1 MLVFSLDNESGKP
14 LYQQIY
20 EYIKEEIMQG
30 RLSYREKL
38 PSAREL
44 AASLLV
50 SRNPVDTAYEQLVA
64 EGYVYAVAQKGYY
77 VNEITYIREYSGQ
90 KEDSPAPEEEKIP
103 VCRKYNFNPDEV
115 DSSHFPYA
123 VFRSIARNVMDR
135 EDFLS
140 SGNAQGD
147 RQFRS
152 QVAKYLYRSRGV
164 QCELSQIVIGAGIG
178 YLLQLLSVL
187 FRKNRKIA
195 FEEPGYVRAKEIF
208 ASYGFDVVNVEIAE
222 KTITPEELDRA
233 QTSLC
238 YLTPSHQFPL
248 GTVMP
253 APERQRLLK
262 WAREKEGRYL
272 IEDDHDSEYR
282 YKGKPIPAMQSLDP
296 EGKVIYIGTFSKVIT
311 PALRLGYMVLPKELV
326 SLFHRE
332 CGAYNCPVSRLD
344 QQIVT
349 AFMSEGHFD
358 KHLNRMR
365 KIYWEKHDVM
375 LSELQKYPE
384 KVKVHGDYAG
394 LYVIVEVLTGKKEE
408 QMIWEAEKKDI
419 YLRPLSVYYKNAEE
433 VGKPAFL
440 LGFAVP
446 DTETI
451 KRGIFLLCEE
461 IF

>member
-77 VNEITYIREYSGQ
+77 VNEITYIREYSGR

-187 FRKNRKIA
+187 FR
-195 FEEPGYVRAKEIF
+195 
-208 ASYGFDVVNVEIAE
+208 
-222 KTITPEELDRA
+222 
-233 QTSLC
+233 
-238 YLTPSHQFPL
+238 
-248 GTVMP
+248 
-253 APERQRLLK
+253 
-262 WAREKEGRYL
+262 
-272 IEDDHDSEYR
+272 
-282 YKGKPIPAMQSLDP
+282 
-296 EGKVIYIGTFSKVIT
+296 
-311 PALRLGYMVLPKELV
+311 
-326 SLFHRE
+326 
-332 CGAYNCPVSRLD
+332 
-344 QQIVT
+344 
-349 AFMSEGHFD
+349 
-358 KHLNRMR
+358 
-365 KIYWEKHDVM
+365 
-375 LSELQKYPE
+375 LSE
-384 KVKVHGDYAG
+384 
-394 LYVIVEVLTGKKEE
+394 
-408 QMIWEAEKKDI
+408 
-419 YLRPLSVYYKNAEE
+419 
-433 VGKPAFL
+433 
-440 LGFAVP
+440 
-446 DTETI
+446 
-451 KRGIFLLCEE
+451 
-461 IF
+461 

>member
-64 EGYVYAVAQKGYY
+64 EGYVYAVPQKGYY
-77 VNEITYIREYSGQ
+77 VSEITYIREYRGQ
-90 KEDSPAPEEEKIP
+90 KKEIPLQEEEHPP
-103 VCRKYNFNPDEV
+103 VFWKYNFNPDEV

-123 VFRSIARNVMDR
+123 TLRSIARNVMER
-135 EDFLS
+135 EEFLS
-140 SGNAQGD
+140 SGNAQGEEA
-147 RQFRS
+147 FRR

-187 FRKNRKIA
+187 FRKSGKIA
-195 FEEPGYVRAKEIF
+195 FEEPGYVRAKQIF
-208 ASYGFDVVNVEIAE
+208 ASYGFDIINVEIAE
-222 KTITPEELDRA
+222 KNITPEQLDRA
-233 QTSLC
+233 QTRLC

-326 SLFHRE
+326 SVFHRE

-349 AFMSEGHFD
+349 TFMAEGHFD

-365 KIYWEKHDVM
+365 KIYREKHDIM

-394 LYVIVEVLTGKKEE
+394 LYVIAEVRTKKSEE
-408 QMIWEAEKKDI
+408 QMIREAAEKEI
-419 YLRPLSVYYKNAEE
+419 YLRPLSAYYKNSKMT
-433 VGKPAFL
+433 GKPAFL

-446 DTETI
+446 DADTI
-451 KRGIFLLCEE
+451 KRGISLLCEE

>member
-1 MLVFSLDNESGKP
+1 MLVFSLDNKSGKP

-64 EGYVYAVAQKGYY
+64 EGYVYAIAQKGYY
-77 VNEITYIREYSGQ
+77 VSEITYIREYN
-90 KEDSPAPEEEKIP
+90 EEKTEPFLQEETTP
-103 VCRKYNFNPDEV
+103 VSWKYNFNPDEV

-135 EDFLS
+135 EEFLS
-140 SGNAQGD
+140 SGDAQGD
-147 RQFRS
+147 GAFRD

-164 QCELSQIVIGAGIG
+164 QCDRSQIVIGAGIG

-187 FRKNRKIA
+187 FRKSGKIA

-208 ASYGFDVVNVEIAE
+208 ASYGLEIVNLEIAQE
-222 KTITPEELDRA
+222 TITPEKLDEV
-233 QTSLC
+233 QTTLC

-262 WAREKEGRYL
+262 WAREKDGRYL

-326 SLFHRE
+326 PVFHQV

-349 AFMSEGHFD
+349 TFMSEGHFD

-365 KIYWEKHDVM
+365 KIYREKHDVM

-394 LYVIVEVLTGKKEE
+394 LYVVAEVLTEKKEE
-408 QMIWEAEKKDI
+408 EMIREAAEKEI
-419 YLRPLSVYYKNAEE
+419 YLRPLSAYYKTPEMTA
-433 VGKPAFL
+433 KPAFL

-446 DTETI
+446 DRETI
-451 KRGIFLLCEE
+451 TEGISLLCEE

>member
-103 VCRKYNFNPDEV
+103 VCWKYNFNPDEV

-187 FRKNRKIA
+187 FRKNGKIA

-208 ASYGFDVVNVEIAE
+208 ASYGFDIVNVKIAE
-222 KTITPEELDRA
+222 KTVTPEELDRA

-282 YKGKPIPAMQSLDP
+282 YKGKPIPAMQSL
-296 EGKVIYIGTFSKVIT
+296 
-311 PALRLGYMVLPKELV
+311 
-326 SLFHRE
+326 
-332 CGAYNCPVSRLD
+332 
-344 QQIVT
+344 
-349 AFMSEGHFD
+349 
-358 KHLNRMR
+358 
-365 KIYWEKHDVM
+365 
-375 LSELQKYPE
+375 
-384 KVKVHGDYAG
+384 
-394 LYVIVEVLTGKKEE
+394 
-408 QMIWEAEKKDI
+408 
-419 YLRPLSVYYKNAEE
+419 
-433 VGKPAFL
+433 
-440 LGFAVP
+440 
-446 DTETI
+446 
-451 KRGIFLLCEE
+451 
-461 IF
+461 